1 MKVTRRQLRQIIN
14 EEFRLV
20 REEEQ
25 PVPEDEEI
33 AKRVQ
38 DLLVKYRIAG
48 PKGLLRQIDNKDEF
62 EDVIRFI
69 FDQAKLDNRLV
80 GQVAYSIAQDFMED
94 PEEAGEMSTF
104 NL

>member
-33 AKRVQ
+33 AKRIQ

-48 PKGLLRQIDNKDEF
+48 TKGLLRQIDNKDEF